1 MKIFLVGLPG
11 SGKSTLGRQLA
22 SRLGIGF
29 YDLDAE
35 VEKSAEMPVKDIFKI
50 QGEDRFRTM
59 ESRLL
64 KAFGTVP
71 GEFVVATGGGAPVFF
86 DNMKWMNEHGITIFL
101 DVPAREIARRVST
114 SHTERPLFE
123 KLTPDE
129 LKDQIEFMRSQRIA
143 FYKQASLCVSGTAIL
158 PEDVINVLNQSSEG
172 KP

>member
-11 SGKSTLGRQLA
+11 SGKTTLGRQLA
-22 SRLGIGF
+22 SRLGILF

-35 VEKSAEMPVKDIFKI
+35 IEKSTGMQVKDIFKVH
-50 QGEDRFRTM
+50 GEDQFRHM

-64 KAFGTVP
+64 KAFGALP

-86 DNMKWMNEHGITIFL
+86 DNMKWMNDHGITIFL
-101 DVPAREIARRVST
+101 DVPAREIARRIST
-114 SHTERPLFE
+114 SHTERPLLA

-129 LKDQIEFMRSQRIA
+129 LKDQIEFMRSQRMT

-158 PEDVINVLNQSSEG
+158 AEEVIKNLNQSSEG
-172 KP
+172 KS